1 MKARL
6 FDARHGER
14 EIPLERLPV
23 LMGRGPEAEVQVL
36 DRFASRRH
44 CEISERDG
52 ALFVRDLGSKNGCFV
67 NGHCA
72 DESSLRSGDT
82 LSVGA
87 TTFVVFYEAPGENP
101 N

>member
-44 CEISERDG
+44 CEIS
-52 ALFVRDLGSKNGCFV
+52 
-67 NGHCA
+67 
-72 DESSLRSGDT
+72 
-82 LSVGA
+82 
-87 TTFVVFYEAPGENP
+87 
-101 N
+101 